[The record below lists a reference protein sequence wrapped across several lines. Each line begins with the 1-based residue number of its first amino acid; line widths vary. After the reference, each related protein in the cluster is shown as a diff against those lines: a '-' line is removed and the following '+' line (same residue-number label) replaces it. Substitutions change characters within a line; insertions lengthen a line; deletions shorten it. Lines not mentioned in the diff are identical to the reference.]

1 MFLGGRG
8 AVYCVLDAKQVVAE
22 EQEQKEQLENSDTG
36 SNYKVPC
43 SLQLTM

>member
-1 MFLGGRG
+1 M
-8 AVYCVLDAKQVVAE
+8 YCVLDAKQVVAE